1 MTKSKKPS
9 TAHGS
14 GNQRSGGDPTV
25 EAARLKQLLTP
36 TVELAG
42 LYLEDVKVVLVGAHR
57 TVSIVVD
64 LPETEQGGVGLDA
77 ISEVSRAL
85 SEAMDADPHDDGAPY
100 DLEISSPGATRPL
113 TEPRHWRRALGR
125 MVKVNATDRENLRGR
140 ILEVGDD
147 AVTLRPELPVK
158 KGVKAKQGEPE
169 RIPFSSIRKGVVEIE
184 FARLDEAELDL
195 EFEASG
201 NAESNA
207 AVDGKES

>member
-201 NAESNA
+201 NAESSA